1 MGPTESVFIG
11 GLYRLRLLASGG
23 SWRSINAEEGADS
36 TVILRD
42 PAFTQRRGAG
52 ADHTTAKAADWRRR
66 TLARFAASLMRHVS
80 LASLRS
86 DPATPVALD
95 RARVASIGTWPRA
108 TGSNQCGLRRRRGLG
123 LVTGSLSRFCKS
135 PRRSSHQ

>member
-80 LASLRS
+80 LASL
-86 DPATPVALD
+86 PPPQQPPVTTDQPLLFS
-95 RARVASIGTWPRA
+95 VH
-108 TGSNQCGLRRRRGLG
+108 
-123 LVTGSLSRFCKS
+123 K
-135 PRRSSHQ
+135 